1 MGHSGLPGRAV
12 GARHQP
18 LTNGK
23 LPHRHARNRAPETW
37 GTRTTQNAQ
46 RPPPRWAGR
55 QRHRPPVSLWGIS
68 PHQLA
73 TGADR
78 QLGGPRHSPDVSTAA
93 ADTTENCRHGDMSR
107 QHDPLQAPICRKL
120 STSRTAHI
128 ISGQYD
134 RPRRRVG
141 CALQA
146 IPGREEIRAAL
157 CGSESSRLNWLRGL
171 GRQIPRC
178 SVSSKNS

>member
-1 MGHSGLPGRAV
+1 MVSLDELLEAAISLLPTVNSLIAT
-12 GARHQP
+12 P
-18 LTNGK
+18 
-23 LPHRHARNRAPETW
+23 
-37 GTRTTQNAQ
+37 GTVRQKPGEPVQLKMRSA
-46 RPPPRWAGR
+46 PPPRWAGR

-146 IPGREEIRAAL
+146 IPGREEIRAAV

-178 SVSSKNS
+178 SVASKNS